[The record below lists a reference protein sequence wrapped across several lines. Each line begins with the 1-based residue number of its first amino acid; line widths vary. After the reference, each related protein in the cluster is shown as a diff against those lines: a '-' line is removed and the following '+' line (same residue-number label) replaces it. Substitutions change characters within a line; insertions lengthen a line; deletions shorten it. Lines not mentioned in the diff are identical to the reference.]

1 MGKAGTARRV
11 CISVV
16 VLLPSGKQSNGEA
29 KCVSKE
35 VLCGGDF
42 LRCQALRHFCGQ
54 LVADR
59 DIFLTNRSKLEPSMV

>member
-11 CISVV
+11 CFSVV

-35 VLCGGDF
+35 VLCVG
-42 LRCQALRHFCGQ
+42 
-54 LVADR
+54 
-59 DIFLTNRSKLEPSMV
+59 TS